1 MLRRPHMSFLIPAVS
16 QISLGCIG
24 SQACCSMVGSRNA
37 LRKTDTVDI
46 QVTSPVLQVNKIR
59 ELPQHPAIIVTHTD
73 APELYVWNTVTQPNM
88 TRDTVRHSYLLRNP
102 REVHRSVVALS
113 APTPHFCHH
122 ILPPCSQ
129 HQV

>member
-1 MLRRPHMSFLIPAVS
+1 
-16 QISLGCIG
+16 
-24 SQACCSMVGSRNA
+24 MVGSRNA

-88 TRDTVRHSYLLRNP
+88 TRDTVRHSHSLRNP

-113 APTPHFCHH
+113 APTNATL
-122 ILPPCSQ
+122 LPPHPATLLTASSMM
-129 HQV
+129 